1 MLNTKELRE
10 FQDAVET
17 NDSLR
22 DVLTELYPTYVDNY
36 FRFRKKV
43 GAHCAFCRSSAR
55 FMFLSETHRNQKDFL
70 TRFSSNNWEG
80 YSL

>member
-1 MLNTKELRE
+1 MLNATELRK
-10 FQDAVET
+10 FQNAIEK
-17 NDSLR
+17 NNSLR
-22 DVLTELYPTYVDNY
+22 DTLTKFYPSYVDNY

-55 FMFLSETHRNQKDFL
+55 FMFLSEARRNQKDFL
-70 TRFSSNNWEG
+70 TRFSSDNWEG